1 MPQQA
6 KNRPATISVDFSN
19 VGERRQGK
27 PAAHVPAGDY
37 LLEIKD
43 YEIRSKQDDESRK
56 RISWETAIVSP
67 SGFAGKTI
75 YHNTSLV
82 PESLWALRNLLED
95 CGVKVPKKMVDL
107 PLGKMIGKRFGATLE
122 DDDYNPE
129 KIKSKVAAT
138 FPASEFAETAP
149 TEEAEDDADE
159 ATAAVTTSSDDDDDD
174 MEELDMDDI

>member
-1 MPQQA
+1 MPPTRN
-6 KNRPATISVDFSN
+6 KPASISVDFSN

-27 PAAHVPAGDY
+27 PAAHVPSGDY

-43 YEIRSKQDDESRK
+43 YEIRTKQDDESR
-56 RISWETAIVSP
+56 RRVSWECSIVSP
-67 SGFAGKTI
+67 SAYAGKTI

-82 PESLWALRNLLED
+82 PESLWSLRNLLED
-95 CGVKVPKKMVDL
+95 CGVKVPAKLVDV
-107 PLGKMIGKRFGATLE
+107 PLGKMVGKRFGATLE

-138 FPASEFAETAP
+138 FHFSEYAETAAP
-149 TEEAEDDADE
+149 EATDDEDE
-159 ATAAVTTSSDDDDDD
+159 ATEAVTTSDTDSDD